1 MNISGYGVSYNYNNY
16 GTSANKDKTSSA
28 FAVALDEK
36 IKTESK
42 KSSNTNQ
49 TNQVYDPLEDMAT
62 TGSVSLP
69 SWIYT
74 KTELTRSEEE
84 IIKDI
89 IEVAK
94 RHAEQGTFQD
104 EGDDEFNSLV
114 KEWTSPVSPD
124 REEILKRTMKEI
136 YEKKDLIPKKSGKE
150 EKNYDMISTLMQ
162 ALKTEKEKVNKIE
175 SGSNEGARNRVIGT
189 VFNMEGD
196 NYYAC
201 VEDDKLKG
209 AMIRDDSGKT
219 VLIFDNVGSS
229 GQLSLKQSWTEE
241 EGIRRAK
248 LLEVYNETYKSVSS
262 SNGFVSGNA
271 FNAVG

>member
-1 MNISGYGVSYNYNNY
+1 MNISGYGVSYNYSSYNS
-16 GTSANKDKTSSA
+16 SANKAKTSSA
-28 FAVALDEK
+28 YAVALDEK

-49 TNQVYDPLEDMAT
+49 TNQAYDPFEDMAR

-94 RHAEQGTFQD
+94 RHAEQGTFQA
-104 EGDDEFNSLV
+104 EDDEFQSLV

-136 YEKKDLIPKKSGKE
+136 YEKKDLIPKKNGKE
-150 EKNYDMISTLMQ
+150 EGKNFDMINTLLQ
-162 ALKTEKEKVNKIE
+162 ALKTDKEKIDKIE
-175 SGSNEGARNRVIGT
+175 SGSNGGARNRVIGT

-209 AMIRDDSGKT
+209 ALIRDDSGKY
-219 VLIFDNVGSS
+219 VMAFDSLNSS
-229 GQLSLKQSWTEE
+229 GQLSLSQSGTEE

-248 LLEVYNETYKSVSS
+248 LLEVYNETYKSVSDS
-262 SNGFVSGNA
+262 KGLVSGNA
-271 FNAVG
+271 FDAVG

>member
-1 MNISGYGVSYNYNNY
+1 MIINGYGVSYNSNSY
-16 GTSANKDKTSSA
+16 GTSASKAKTSLASA
-28 FAVALDEK
+28 AIPDEK
-36 IKTESK
+36 PKTESK
-42 KSSNTNQ
+42 KSSNART
-49 TNQVYDPLEDMAT
+49 VYDPLEDMVK

-136 YEKKDLIPKKSGKE
+136 YEKKDSIPKNGGKG

-162 ALKTEKEKVNKIE
+162 ALKTEKDKANKIG
-175 SGSNEGARNRVIGT
+175 SGGNEGAKNRTIGT
-189 VFNMEGD
+189 VYNMNGD
-196 NYYAC
+196 NYDAC
-201 VEDDKLKG
+201 VEDGKLKG
-209 AMIRDDSGKT
+209 AMIRDGSGDT
-219 VLIFDNVGSS
+219 VLIFDNVNSS
-229 GQLSLKQSWTEE
+229 GQLSLDQSGTEA
-241 EGIRRAK
+241 EGFRRAK
-248 LLEVYNETYKSVSS
+248 LLGVYNETYKEASRSK
-262 SNGFVSGNA
+262 GIVSGNA
-271 FNAVG
+271 FDAMG

>member
-1 MNISGYGVSYNYNNY
+1 MNISGYGVAYNYSGYNS
-16 GTSANKDKTSSA
+16 SANKAKTSSA
-28 FAVALDEK
+28 SAIILDEK
-36 IKTESK
+36 PKTESK
-42 KSSNTNQ
+42 KSSNAN
-49 TNQVYDPLEDMAT
+49 NVYDPLEDMAT

-136 YEKKDLIPKKSGKE
+136 YDKKDLIPKKSGGKE
-150 EKNYDMISTLMQ
+150 EDKNFDMINTLLQ
-162 ALKTEKEKVNKIE
+162 ALKTDKEKVDKIE
-175 SGSNEGARNRVIGT
+175 SSSNGGARNRVIGT
-189 VFNMEGD
+189 VYNMEGD

-201 VEDDKLKG
+201 VEDGKLKG
-209 AMIRDDSGKT
+209 ALIRDDSGKY
-219 VLIFDNVGSS
+219 VMAFDTLNSS
-229 GQLSLKQSWTEE
+229 GKLSLSQSWTEE

-248 LLEVYNETYKSVSS
+248 LLEVYNETYKSVSDS
-262 SNGFVSGNA
+262 KGLVSGNA
-271 FNAVG
+271 FDAVG

>member
-1 MNISGYGVSYNYNNY
+1 MIINGYGVSYNYSSYNSSSNKTKT
-16 GTSANKDKTSSA
+16 TST
-28 FAVALDEK
+28 FTIPDEK

-49 TNQVYDPLEDMAT
+49 TNQVYDPFEDMAK

-74 KTELTRSEEE
+74 KTEPTRSDEE

-189 VFNMEGD
+189 VYNMEGD

-209 AMIRDDSGKT
+209 ALIRDDSGKY
-219 VLIFDNVGSS
+219 VMAFDTLNSS
-229 GQLSLKQSWTEE
+229 GKLSLSQSWTEE

-262 SNGFVSGNA
+262 SNGLVSGNA